1 MGRRLVNIGGL
12 FLSLLLI
19 IAALSKAAGLGEFA
33 GGIVREFRFSANAG
47 LVSAVAIVAGELF
60 AGAGFFFR
68 RTRKIS
74 AAVAALLFLL
84 FLAVTLH
91 KVNEGSEFE
100 CDCFGILRLQ
110 MPLLLHVLLD
120 ASLMVIALLVMRQTA
135 RSNRSLPQRFP
146 LPILLLASASV
157 ILLTWS
163 MLPDPKTEPVPE
175 ERKAQLDIAFP
186 VRVSIARR
194 TTLVKGILTSGLSR
208 PARRVELVSKVSG
221 QVVAATAYD
230 GKAVAKGE
238 LVAEIDKAEFRLA
251 FERASSALLAAQ
263 IEYRTLSTSP
273 FLQTMDTMQARRDL
287 EAARE
292 HLQRV
297 RTAYAAGRIDGPA
310 FNRARREYD
319 VARAYFSVDREDV
332 IANRSGLALAQEAY
346 ERARLELEATEIR
359 APFAGSIAGWEI
371 AAGTQVRAGQPLCSL
386 IDVSHMLIDVDIVEA
401 EAGSIHVGS
410 SAVISCM
417 AFPGIQ
423 FSGTVRTISPVID
436 VRTQMMRGTVEFAGG
451 YPGSNA
457 RLALVRPGMF
467 ATVRIETERF
477 DRRLLVPREAVLVRD
492 LRSLV
497 FTMERGLAKWH
508 YVETGE
514 ENQDC
519 LEVKSG
525 IAEGDTVIVDGHHA
539 LAHDARVYVKE

>member
-1 MGRRLVNIGGL
+1 V
-12 FLSLLLI
+12 
-19 IAALSKAAGLGEFA
+19 
-33 GGIVREFRFSANAG
+33 
-47 LVSAVAIVAGELF
+47 
-60 AGAGFFFR
+60 
-68 RTRKIS
+68 
-74 AAVAALLFLL
+74 
-84 FLAVTLH
+84 
-91 KVNEGSEFE
+91 
-100 CDCFGILRLQ
+100 
-110 MPLLLHVLLD
+110 
-120 ASLMVIALLVMRQTA
+120 
-135 RSNRSLPQRFP
+135 
-146 LPILLLASASV
+146 
-157 ILLTWS
+157 
-163 MLPDPKTEPVPE
+163 
-175 ERKAQLDIAFP
+175 
-186 VRVSIARR
+186 
-194 TTLVKGILTSGLSR
+194 
-208 PARRVELVSKVSG
+208 
-221 QVVAATAYD
+221 
-230 GKAVAKGE
+230 
-238 LVAEIDKAEFRLA
+238 
-251 FERASSALLAAQ
+251 
-263 IEYRTLSTSP
+263 
-273 FLQTMDTMQARRDL
+273 
-287 EAARE
+287 
-292 HLQRV
+292 
-297 RTAYAAGRIDGPA
+297 
-310 FNRARREYD
+310 
-319 VARAYFSVDREDV
+319 
-332 IANRSGLALAQEAY
+332 
-346 ERARLELEATEIR
+346 ATEFR
-359 APFAGSIAGWEI
+359 APFAGSIAGWEF

-477 DRRLLVPREAVLVRD
+477 DQRLLVPREAVLVRD